1 MKDEFGNRM
10 KLYYEA
16 RSKTSLI
23 RRTPVIIRLDGKAFH
38 TFTKGFVKPFDEC
51 MSKAMQETMKYL
63 CENIQGC
70 VLGYTQSDE
79 ISLVLIDYQKLT
91 TDSWFD
97 YEVQKI
103 CSVTAS
109 MATLIFNR
117 KFHAQVNELIWNGSL
132 TDEELATAYRRSIKM
147 GAMFDSRCFN
157 IPKEEVT
164 NYILWRQQD
173 ATRNSINSVGQAY
186 FPHKQLEGLNVNQVQ
201 ELLFKEKGINW
212 NDYPTKYR
220 RGSCCVKDTISEGI
234 AIRSSWRI
242 DNEIPIFVEEG
253 RNYIEKLI

>member
-1 MKDEFGNRM
+1 LKDEFGNRM

-16 RSKTSLI
+16 RSRTSLI

-51 MSKAMQETMKYL
+51 MY
-63 CENIQGC
+63 
-70 VLGYTQSDE
+70 
-79 ISLVLIDYQKLT
+79 
-91 TDSWFD
+91 
-97 YEVQKI
+97 
-103 CSVTAS
+103 
-109 MATLIFNR
+109 
-117 KFHAQVNELIWNGSL
+117 
-132 TDEELATAYRRSIKM
+132 
-147 GAMFDSRCFN
+147 
-157 IPKEEVT
+157 
-164 NYILWRQQD
+164 
-173 ATRNSINSVGQAY
+173 
-186 FPHKQLEGLNVNQVQ
+186 
-201 ELLFKEKGINW
+201 W

>member
-1 MKDEFGNRM
+1 
-10 KLYYEA
+10 
-16 RSKTSLI
+16 
-23 RRTPVIIRLDGKAFH
+23 
-38 TFTKGFVKPFDEC
+38 
-51 MSKAMQETMKYL
+51 
-63 CENIQGC
+63 
-70 VLGYTQSDE
+70 
-79 ISLVLIDYQKLT
+79 
-91 TDSWFD
+91 
-97 YEVQKI
+97 
-103 CSVTAS
+103 
-109 MATLIFNR
+109 
-117 KFHAQVNELIWNGSL
+117 
-132 TDEELATAYRRSIKM
+132 M

-234 AIRSSWRI
+234 AIRNSWRI